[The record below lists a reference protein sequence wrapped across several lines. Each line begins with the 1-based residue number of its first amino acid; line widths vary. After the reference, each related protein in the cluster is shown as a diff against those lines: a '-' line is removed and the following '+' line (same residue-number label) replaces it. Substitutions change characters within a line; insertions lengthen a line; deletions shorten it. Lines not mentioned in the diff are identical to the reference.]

1 MEDLKMKVEE
11 IQASKDPMK
20 GENDKLQSEVKT
32 NKPQIKPESA
42 NYSNTSETVHPL
54 LTKPSQYQNKKIKK
68 IWRQGLRFLIINS
81 PAGKSYYY

>member
-32 NKPQIKPESA
+32 NKP
-42 NYSNTSETVHPL
+42 
-54 LTKPSQYQNKKIKK
+54 
-68 IWRQGLRFLIINS
+68 
-81 PAGKSYYY
+81 